1 MMLGVLFLAVGPLI
15 VGLAPARWLWLAI
28 VGMWVGGGGGPIF
41 NGPLMALL
49 QTTVKPEMQGR
60 VLTATNSMYSLASPL
75 GLAIAGPVADL
86 VGPQMWFVL
95 AGVTCLIV
103 GLVVV
108 RTPGMWTRTRRI
120 PPTTGGG
127 AACGGE

>member
-1 MMLGVLFLAVGPLI
+1 
-15 VGLAPARWLWLAI
+15 
-28 VGMWVGGGGGPIF
+28 
-41 NGPLMALL
+41 MALL

-60 VLTATNSMYSLASPL
+60 VLTAPTVMYSLASPL

-108 RTPGMWTRTRRI
+108 RTRALDHGRDASRPR
-120 PPTTGGG
+120 PGGG
-127 AACGGE
+127 AACGGRVT